1 MTIRCSH
8 PAAAGLVAAAILS
21 LAIGLSAQ
29 SGMQRAIQQSRD
41 LALEFEVTQ
50 ASSCVNP
57 PSLDQ
62 ITIVFSNQ
70 AAENLPPPPPA
81 LGEDVVAEF
90 SFSARDIVKDKLT
103 FKRRIRDRS
112 FLDARF
118 IRVVNLN
125 GDSWCSGLLSLSVDG
140 RMLLKRVSMGDRTG
154 PASGLQDWNR
164 NSWAK
169 RTYWQKNL
177 QPLLSPVGK

>member
-1 MTIRCSH
+1 MPAASVNSRTGSSRRRRRARCRHSSALNVQEIIMTIRCSH
-8 PAAAGLVAAAILS
+8 PAAAGLAAAAILS

-70 AAENLPPPPPA
+70 
-81 LGEDVVAEF
+81 
-90 SFSARDIVKDKLT
+90 
-103 FKRRIRDRS
+103 
-112 FLDARF
+112 
-118 IRVVNLN
+118 
-125 GDSWCSGLLSLSVDG
+125 
-140 RMLLKRVSMGDRTG
+140 
-154 PASGLQDWNR
+154 
-164 NSWAK
+164 
-169 RTYWQKNL
+169 
-177 QPLLSPVGK
+177 